1 MAVVKNFWLKD
12 NTQKL
17 GGAVIYQVNGQTLMR
32 QLAPA
37 VSNPRTDAQMSTRVR
52 LANLVAFYRA
62 SAGWMKGA
70 FESKAANQSDYN
82 AFVSANATAN
92 AVWLTKSQVEAGTC
106 IVGPYTIS
114 RGSMGEIK
122 QTATATMITS
132 NLYVGELTITAATTI
147 GELSTALIT
156 NNNGLQNGDQLS
168 VIQYIQN
175 TGSAGAYTT
184 TCRAREMLLNTSS
197 VELVSR
203 FLPVEILGVSTGET
217 PALSILTSSFV
228 GGAAF
233 VLSRTQGGRI
243 LVTTSSVT
251 LTYGNSVYN
260 AMTSATQKENAV
272 RSYGTNTVVFLDSN
286 VVAAANEGIPTA
298 ASIASVVIG
307 SRTYAA
313 GSYLPESLPAS
324 SQVIINLTAPVEL
337 SQAATLTITRDGNQ
351 SALTSLTS
359 SETSGEVMQLT
370 FPTSSKV
377 NIPRGSSDY
386 TYIFAVSTGTA
397 LLSIN
402 LKREGSADSGEG
414 LGGN

>member
-17 GGAVIYQVNGQTLMR
+17 GGAVIYQVKGQTLMR

-62 SAGWMKGA
+62 SAGWMSGA
-70 FESKAANQSDYN
+70 FETKASNQSDYN
-82 AFVSANATAN
+82 AFVSANASGN
-92 AVWLTKSQVEAGTC
+92 AVWLTKAQVAAGTC
-106 IVGPYTIS
+106 IVAPYTIS

-132 NLYVGELTITAATTI
+132 NLYVGELTITPTI
-147 GELSTALIT
+147 TVGELSAALLS

-175 TGSAGAYTT
+175 TGSAGAYTV
-184 TCRAREMLLNTSS
+184 TCRAREMILNTSS
-197 VELVSR
+197 TELVSH
-203 FLPVEILGVSTGET
+203 FLPVDILSVSAGET

-233 VLSRTQGGRI
+233 LLSRTQGGRI
-243 LVTTSSVT
+243 LVATSSVT
-251 LTYGNSVYN
+251 LTYGNSVYT
-260 AMTSATQKENAV
+260 AMTSTTQKETAI
-272 RSYGTNTVVFLDSN
+272 RSYGENTVVFLDSN
-286 VVAAANEGIPTA
+286 VVADANAGVPTA
-298 ASIASVVIG
+298 VSIASVVIG
-307 SRTYAA
+307 GTTYAA
-313 GSYLPESLPAS
+313 GAYLPATLPAS
-324 SQVIINLTAPVEL
+324 SQVVLNLTAPLEL
-337 SQAATLTITRDGNQ
+337 TQAATLTITREGNQ

-370 FPTSSKV
+370 FPVSSAV
-377 NIPRGSSDY
+377 SIPRGSTDY
-386 TYIFAVSTGTA
+386 TYVFGVSTGTA

-402 LKREGSADSGEG
+402 LKREGSNDSGEG
-414 LGGN
+414 LGD

>member
-1 MAVVKNFWLKD
+1 MAVVKNFWLRD

-62 SAGWMKGA
+62 SAGWMRGA

-82 AFVSANATAN
+82 AFVSANAATN

-106 IVGPYTIS
+106 IVAPYTIS

-132 NLYVGELTITAATTI
+132 NLYVGELTISAATTI

-168 VIQYIQN
+168 IIQYIQN
-175 TGSAGAYTT
+175 TGSAGSYTT

-251 LTYGNSVYN
+251 LTYGNSVYT
-260 AMTSATQKENAV
+260 AMTSATQKESAI

-286 VVAAANEGIPTA
+286 VVAAANEGVPTA

-307 SRTYAA
+307 GRTYAA

-324 SQVIINLTAPVEL
+324 SQVVVNLTAPVEL

-370 FPTSSKV
+370 FPVSSKV

-414 LGGN
+414 LGG

>member
-1 MAVVKNFWLKD
+1 MAVVKNFWLRD
-12 NTQKL
+12 NSQKL

-70 FESKAANQSDYN
+70 FESKATNQSDYN
-82 AFVSANATAN
+82 AFVSANAAAN

-106 IVGPYTIS
+106 IVAPYTIS

-132 NLYVGELTITAATTI
+132 NLYVGELTISEGTTI
-147 GELSTALIT
+147 GELSAALIA

-175 TGSAGAYTT
+175 TGSAGAYTI

-203 FLPVEILGVSTGET
+203 FLPVEILGVSSGET

-228 GGAAF
+228 GGASF
-233 VLSRTQGGRI
+233 ILSRTQGGRI

-251 LTYGNSVYN
+251 LTYGNSVYT
-260 AMTSATQKENAV
+260 AMTSATQKETAI

-307 SRTYAA
+307 GRTYAA
-313 GSYLPESLPAS
+313 GSYLPASLPAS
-324 SQVIINLTAPVEL
+324 SQVVINLTAPVEL

-370 FPTSSKV
+370 FPTSSAV

-414 LGGN
+414 LGG

>member
-1 MAVVKNFWLKD
+1 MAVVKNFWLRD

-62 SAGWMKGA
+62 SAGWMRGA

-82 AFVSANATAN
+82 AFVSANAAAN

-106 IVGPYTIS
+106 IVAPYTIS

-132 NLYVGELTITAATTI
+132 NLYVGELTISAGTTI

-175 TGSAGAYTT
+175 TGSAGAYTI

-203 FLPVEILGVSTGET
+203 FLPIEILGVSSGET

-233 VLSRTQGGRI
+233 ILSRTQGGRI

-251 LTYGNSVYN
+251 LTYGNSVYT
-260 AMTSATQKENAV
+260 AMTSATQKESAI

-286 VVAAANEGIPTA
+286 VVAGANEGVPTA

-307 SRTYAA
+307 GRTYAA
-313 GSYLPESLPAS
+313 GAYLPESLPAS
-324 SQVIINLTAPVEL
+324 SQVVINLTAPVEL

-370 FPTSSKV
+370 FPVSSAV

-386 TYIFAVSTGTA
+386 TYIFAVSTGTG

-402 LKREGSADSGEG
+402 LKREGSPESGEG
-414 LGGN
+414 LG

>member
-62 SAGWMKGA
+62 SASWMRGA

-82 AFVSANATAN
+82 AFVSANAAAN
-92 AVWLTKSQVEAGTC
+92 AVWLAKSQVEAGTC
-106 IVGPYTIS
+106 IVAPYTIS

-122 QTATATMITS
+122 QTATANMITS
-132 NLYVGELTITAATTI
+132 NLYVGELTISAATTI
-147 GELSTALIT
+147 GELSAALIA

-203 FLPVEILGVSTGET
+203 FLPVEILGVSAGEN
-217 PALSILTSSFV
+217 PALSILTSTFV

-251 LTYGNSVYN
+251 LTYGNSVYT
-260 AMTSATQKENAV
+260 AMTSTTQKETAI

-286 VVAAANEGIPTA
+286 VVADANAGVPTA

-307 SRTYAA
+307 GRTYAA
-313 GSYLPESLPAS
+313 GGYLPESLPAS
-324 SQVIINLTAPVEL
+324 SQVVVNLTAPVEL

-370 FPTSSKV
+370 FPVSSAV

-386 TYIFAVSTGTA
+386 TYIFAVSTGTG

-414 LGGN
+414 LG

>member
-1 MAVVKNFWLKD
+1 
-12 NTQKL
+12 
-17 GGAVIYQVNGQTLMR
+17 
-32 QLAPA
+32 
-37 VSNPRTDAQMSTRVR
+37 
-52 LANLVAFYRA
+52 
-62 SAGWMKGA
+62 
-70 FESKAANQSDYN
+70 
-82 AFVSANATAN
+82 
-92 AVWLTKSQVEAGTC
+92 
-106 IVGPYTIS
+106 
-114 RGSMGEIK
+114 MGEIK

-132 NLYVGELTITAATTI
+132 NLYVGELTISAATTI

-203 FLPVEILGVSTGET
+203 FLPVEILGVSSGET

-243 LVTTSSVT
+243 LVTTSYVT

-260 AMTSATQKENAV
+260 AMTSATQKESAI

-286 VVAAANEGIPTA
+286 VVAAANEGVPTA

-307 SRTYAA
+307 GRTYAA

-324 SQVIINLTAPVEL
+324 SQVVVNLTAPVEL

-370 FPTSSKV
+370 FPNSSKV

-414 LGGN
+414 LGG

>member
-82 AFVSANATAN
+82 AFVSANAAAN

-106 IVGPYTIS
+106 IVAPYTIS

-122 QTATATMITS
+122 QTASATMITS
-132 NLYVGELTITAATTI
+132 NLYVGELTISAATTV
-147 GELSTALIT
+147 GELSAALIA

-175 TGSAGAYTT
+175 TGTAGSYTV

-203 FLPVEILGVSTGET
+203 FLPVEILGVSTGDT

-233 VLSRTQGGRI
+233 ILSRTQGGRI
-243 LVTTSSVT
+243 LVTTSYVT
-251 LTYGNSVYN
+251 LTNGNSVYT
-260 AMTSATQKENAV
+260 AMTSTTQKETAI

-286 VVAAANEGIPTA
+286 VVADANAGVPTA

-307 SRTYAA
+307 GRTYAA
-313 GSYLPESLPAS
+313 GAYLPESLPAS
-324 SQVIINLTAPVEL
+324 SQVVLNLTAPVEL
-337 SQAATLTITRDGNQ
+337 SQAATLTITREGNQ

-370 FPTSSKV
+370 FPVSSAV
-377 NIPRGSSDY
+377 SIPRGSSDY
-386 TYIFAVSTGTA
+386 TYVFAVSTGTG

-414 LGGN
+414 LG

>member
-1 MAVVKNFWLKD
+1 MAVVKNFWLRD

-62 SAGWMKGA
+62 SSGWMRGA

-82 AFVSANATAN
+82 AFVSANAAAN
-92 AVWLTKSQVEAGTC
+92 AVWLTKSQVEAGNS
-106 IVGPYTIS
+106 IVAPYTIS

-132 NLYVGELTITAATTI
+132 NLYVGELTISAGTTI

-156 NNNGLQNGDQLS
+156 NNNGLKNGDQLS

-175 TGSAGAYTT
+175 TGSAGAYTI
-184 TCRAREMLLNTSS
+184 TCRAREMILDTSS

-203 FLPVEILGVSTGET
+203 FLPVEILGVSSGET

-233 VLSRTQGGRI
+233 VISRTQGGRI
-243 LVTTSSVT
+243 LVSTSSVT
-251 LTYGNSVYN
+251 LTYGNSVYT
-260 AMTSATQKENAV
+260 AMTSATQKESAI

-286 VVAAANEGIPTA
+286 VVAAANEGVPTA

-307 SRTYAA
+307 GRTYAA

-324 SQVIINLTAPVEL
+324 SQVVINLTAPVEL

-351 SALTSLTS
+351 TALTSLTS

-370 FPTSSKV
+370 FPVSKAV
-377 NIPRGSSDY
+377 NIPRGSSNY
-386 TYIFAVSTGTA
+386 TYIFAVSTGAA

-414 LGGN
+414 LES

>member
-62 SAGWMKGA
+62 SAGWMRGA

-82 AFVSANATAN
+82 AFVSANAAAN

-106 IVGPYTIS
+106 IVAPYTIS

-122 QTATATMITS
+122 QTATANMITS
-132 NLYVGELTITAATTI
+132 NLYVGELTISATTTI
-147 GELSTALIT
+147 GELSTALIA

-203 FLPVEILGVSTGET
+203 FLPVEILGVSAGET
-217 PALSILTSSFV
+217 PSLSILTSSFV

-233 VLSRTQGGRI
+233 ILSRTQGGRI
-243 LVTTSSVT
+243 LVTTSYVT
-251 LTYGNSVYN
+251 LTYGNSVYT
-260 AMTSATQKENAV
+260 AMTSTTQKETAI

-286 VVAAANEGIPTA
+286 VVADANAGVPTA

-307 SRTYAA
+307 GRTYAA

-324 SQVIINLTAPVEL
+324 SQVVINLTAPVEL

-370 FPTSSKV
+370 FPVSSAV

-386 TYIFAVSTGTA
+386 TYIFAVSTGTG

-402 LKREGSADSGEG
+402 LKRQGSADSGEG
-414 LGGN
+414 LG

>member
-1 MAVVKNFWLKD
+1 MAVVKNFWLRD

-62 SAGWMKGA
+62 SAGWMRGA

-82 AFVSANATAN
+82 AFVSANAAAN

-106 IVGPYTIS
+106 IVAPYTIS

-122 QTATATMITS
+122 QTATANMITS
-132 NLYVGELTITAATTI
+132 NLYVGELTISSVTTV
-147 GELSTALIT
+147 GELSAALIA

-175 TGSAGAYTT
+175 TGTSDSYTV

-203 FLPVEILGVSTGET
+203 FLPVEILGVSSDET

-233 VLSRTQGGRI
+233 ILSRTQGGRI

-251 LTYGNSVYN
+251 LTNGNSVYT
-260 AMTSATQKENAV
+260 AMTSTTQKETAV

-286 VVAAANEGIPTA
+286 VVADANAGVPTA

-313 GSYLPESLPAS
+313 GAYLPESLPAS

-351 SALTSLTS
+351 TALTSLTS

-370 FPTSSKV
+370 FPTSSAV
-377 NIPRGSSDY
+377 SIPRGSSDY
-386 TYIFAVSTGTA
+386 TYIFAVSTGAA

-414 LGGN
+414 LG

>member
-62 SAGWMKGA
+62 SARWMRGA

-82 AFVSANATAN
+82 AFVSANAAAN

-106 IVGPYTIS
+106 IVAPYTIS

-132 NLYVGELTITAATTI
+132 NLYVGELTISAATTI
-147 GELSTALIT
+147 SELSTALIT

-184 TCRAREMLLNTSS
+184 TCRAREMILDTSS

-251 LTYGNSVYN
+251 LTYGNSVYT
-260 AMTSATQKENAV
+260 AMRSATQKESAI

-286 VVAAANEGIPTA
+286 VVAAANEGVPTA

-307 SRTYAA
+307 GRTYAA

-324 SQVIINLTAPVEL
+324 SQVVINLTAPVEL

-370 FPTSSKV
+370 FPVSKAV
-377 NIPRGSSDY
+377 NIPRGSSNY
-386 TYIFAVSTGTA
+386 TYIFAVSTGAA

-414 LGGN
+414 LGG

>member
-1 MAVVKNFWLKD
+1 MAVVRNFWLKD

-82 AFVSANATAN
+82 AFVSANASGN

-106 IVGPYTIS
+106 IVAPYTIS

-122 QTATATMITS
+122 QTASATMITS
-132 NLYVGELTITAATTI
+132 NLYVGDLTITSTI
-147 GELSTALIT
+147 TVGELSAALLA

-175 TGSAGAYTT
+175 TGSADSYTV
-184 TCRAREMLLNTSS
+184 TCRAREMILNTSS
-197 VELVSR
+197 LELVSR
-203 FLPVEILGVSTGET
+203 FLPVDILGVSSGDT
-217 PALSILTSSFV
+217 PALSILTSSFI

-233 VLSRTQGGRI
+233 ILSRTQGGRI

-251 LTYGNSVYN
+251 LTYGNSVYT
-260 AMTSATQKENAV
+260 AMTSTTQKETAI

-286 VVAAANEGIPTA
+286 VVADANAGVPTA
-298 ASIASVVIG
+298 VSIASVRIG
-307 SRTYAA
+307 NTTYAA
-313 GSYLPESLPAS
+313 GAYLPESLPAS
-324 SQVIINLTAPVEL
+324 SQVVVNLTAPVEL
-337 SQAATLTITRDGNQ
+337 SQAATLSITREGNQ
-351 SALTSLTS
+351 TALTSLTS

-370 FPTSSKV
+370 FPTSAAVS
-377 NIPRGSSDY
+377 IPRGSSDY
-386 TYIFAVSTGTA
+386 TYVFGVSTGSA

-402 LKREGSADSGEG
+402 LKRQGSADSGEG
-414 LGGN
+414 LGGD